1 MPRPAVSA
9 FVTVVKA
16 VAIYALAFMTIFT
29 AISGPVVIE
38 VNPRLTVAYA
48 ELSRRGGRNL
58 AAELLAAHRVPG
70 FDGDAG
76 LLRACA
82 GASS

>member
-1 MPRPAVSA
+1 
-9 FVTVVKA
+9 
-16 VAIYALAFMTIFT
+16 
-29 AISGPVVIE
+29 VIE

-76 LLRACA
+76 LLRACG
-82 GASS
+82 GAAS